1 MQAATKQQS
10 DSEPVRVAIMHPV
23 GVWVDGLESLLRPRS
38 QVDVTSAHTD
48 PAWVRHAVAA
58 QRADVL
64 LLSIEPPGELLDS
77 LVPDLLNADPHL
89 GVIALSES
97 ENAELLVAAVR
108 AGVRGWVR
116 PTATVEHLVEVLRGV
131 HEGET
136 WFPPALLTRLLDEL
150 LSEPEVD
157 EGAAILSILSARETE
172 ILQCLVQGMSRRQ
185 IADLYVLSPHTVRT
199 HINNLLRKLG
209 VHSTLAAVSI
219 ARQAGVSS
227 RASHL

>member
-1 MQAATKQQS
+1 MQAAAKPQQ

-23 GVWVDGLESLLRPRS
+23 GVWVDGLESLLRPRP
-38 QVDVTSAHTD
+38 QVAVTSAHTD
-48 PAWVRHAVAA
+48 PAWVRHAVGA
-58 QRADVL
+58 QQADVL
-64 LLSIEPPGELLDS
+64 LLSIEPPGELLES
-77 LVPDLLNADPHL
+77 LVPDLLSADPGL

-97 ENAELLVAAVR
+97 EDRGLLVTAVR

-136 WFPPALLTRLLDEL
+136 WFPPALLSSLLDEL

-157 EGAAILSILSARETE
+157 EGAAILSSLSARETE

-219 ARQAGVSS
+219 ARQAGLTGAATQ
-227 RASHL
+227 R